1 MNNVENNHWAYQS
14 AKITDILGLATMNNS
29 STLSLI
35 RLTRRVEVLECSLYA
50 INYKLDELEVENAA
64 HSERYTTLL
73 ERREVLQ
80 ESLEIIQGCI
90 RNLRKSLH

>member
-1 MNNVENNHWAYQS
+1 MN
-14 AKITDILGLATMNNS
+14 I
-29 STLSLI
+29 STALSLI

-50 INYKLDELEVENAA
+50 ISYKLNEIEVEDDR
-64 HSERYTTLL
+64 HSERYTMLL

-80 ESLEIIQGCI
+80 ESLEILQGCI

>member
-1 MNNVENNHWAYQS
+1 MN
-14 AKITDILGLATMNNS
+14 I
-29 STLSLI
+29 STALSLI

-50 INYKLDELEVENAA
+50 IRYKLNEIEVEDDR
-64 HSERYTTLL
+64 HSERYTMLL

-80 ESLEIIQGCI
+80 ESLEILQGCI

>member
-1 MNNVENNHWAYQS
+1 MN
-14 AKITDILGLATMNNS
+14 I
-29 STLSLI
+29 STALSLI

-50 INYKLDELEVENAA
+50 ISYKLNELEVDDDG
-64 HSERYTTLL
+64 HSQRYTMLL

-80 ESLEIIQGCI
+80 ESLEILQGCI